1 VDEAS
6 ISQMRSA
13 LAAEGAKTK
22 IIAPKLG
29 YIKSATGKEIK
40 VDQSFL
46 TAASVLFDAVYV
58 PGGAKSSASLKENAQ
73 ALQFVYEAYKHGK
86 AISMDDESAGLLKV
100 FYPGNKMLSDTL
112 QETDLAAKG
121 IIVNVHA
128 KGATSKDFIKAIAQ
142 HRFWDR

>member
-1 VDEAS
+1 
-6 ISQMRSA
+6 M
-13 LAAEGAKTK
+13 AAESAKTK

-86 AISMDDESAGLLKV
+86 AIAMDDESRKGNNREQKYKRSIIKGL
-100 FYPGNKMLSDTL
+100 YQGYSS
-112 QETDLAAKG
+112 G
-121 IIVNVHA
+121 IL
-128 KGATSKDFIKAIAQ
+128 FILN
-142 HRFWDR
+142 